1 MYYEFMISTVPTP
14 SVTVTAPNTQTVGQP
29 LTLTCTVTAV
39 RGITSKVDIIWSR
52 DSMVL
57 MRTNNTTPTMMDT
70 SLVYTNTYTIQL
82 LSTDDDG
89 REYECEVVI
98 NAITVVKASGRITL
112 NVTGELLR
120 DHICKHRIKH
130 DYSLY

>member
-1 MYYEFMISTVPTP
+1 MI
-14 SVTVTAPNTQTVGQP
+14 
-29 LTLTCTVTAV
+29 
-39 RGITSKVDIIWSR
+39 
-52 DSMVL
+52 L

-120 DHICKHRIKH
+120 DHYICKHRIKH
-130 DYSLY
+130 VYSLY